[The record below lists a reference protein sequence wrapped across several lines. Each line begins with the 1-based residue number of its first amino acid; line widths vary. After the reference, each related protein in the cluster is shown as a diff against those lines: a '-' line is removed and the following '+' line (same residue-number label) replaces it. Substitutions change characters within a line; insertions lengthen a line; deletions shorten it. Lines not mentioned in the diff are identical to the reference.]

1 MIGHPCPLRTKEK
14 SETRPARE
22 KAAVEEAM
30 KDEQKP
36 IRIGKFNIVDVIAVI
51 LLLLVVCYG
60 AYRLLSRDSGMP
72 AETISI
78 TYVVR
83 VEEAAAEMYD
93 ACQAHLP
100 STLMAKGA
108 LLDGKIESVEKTPFL
123 VLGPDGEWYEDP
135 DHVNLYFTCTANVV
149 RDHALTT
156 KIGEQEVRIGKTDYI
171 MKSEYVEFQNG
182 TVVSV
187 EWDE

>member
-1 MIGHPCPLRTKEK
+1 
-14 SETRPARE
+14 
-22 KAAVEEAM
+22 M
-30 KDEQKP
+30 KDKQTP
-36 IRIGKFNIVDVIAVI
+36 IRIGKFNIIDVIAAV

-60 AYRLLSRDSGMP
+60 AYRLLNRGDGMP

-83 VEEAAAEMYD
+83 VEEAASEMYD

-100 STLMAKGA
+100 STLMAKGT

-135 DHVNLYFTCTANVV
+135 DHVNLYFTCTANVI
-149 RDHALTT
+149 RDHALTP

>member
-1 MIGHPCPLRTKEK
+1 
-14 SETRPARE
+14 
-22 KAAVEEAM
+22 M
-30 KDEQKP
+30 KEQKP
-36 IRIGKFNIVDVIAVI
+36 IRIGKFNIVDVIAVV
-51 LLLLVVCYG
+51 LLLLVACYG
-60 AYRLLSRDSGMP
+60 AYRLLNRGDGMP

-100 STLMAKGA
+100 STLMAKGT

-135 DHVNLYFTCTANVV
+135 DHVNLYFTCTATVPQEEV
-149 RDHALTT
+149 MTT
-156 KIGEQEVRIGKTDYI
+156 KVGEQEVRIGKTDYI
-171 MKSEYVEFQNG
+171 MKSETVEFQNG
-182 TVVSV
+182 TVIDVRR
-187 EWDE
+187 

>member
-1 MIGHPCPLRTKEK
+1 M
-14 SETRPARE
+14 
-22 KAAVEEAM
+22 
-30 KDEQKP
+30 EQKKVF
-36 IRIGKFNIVDVIAVI
+36 RIGKFNIIDVIAVALI
-51 LLLLVVCYG
+51 LAVALYAAVRVLNRG
-60 AYRLLSRDSGMP
+60 G
-72 AETISI
+72 TIEVPTMEI

-83 VEEAAAEMYD
+83 VQNVAAELYENSKEN
-93 ACQAHLP
+93 LP
-100 STLMAKGA
+100 SPLMASGA
-108 LLDGKIESVEKTPFL
+108 RLNGRIESVEATPWL
-123 VLGPDGEWYEDP
+123 ELGPDGEWHEDP
-135 DHVNLYFTCTANVV
+135 DHVNLYFTCTANVI